1 MNFIFKY
8 AKKCILNNIID
19 LEKDQI
25 IIVLLN
31 GLSEINED
39 MKSLSEIPKN
49 LIATESVNLNDKT
62 FKNWVFDAQDVR
74 FNTVCGDVITGL
86 LIYEESSEILIAYVG
101 NAFNL
106 PVYPNGGDIIV
117 TWENG
122 SNKIFNMSDDFKK
135 FNEAR
140 DVENDKPQDDC
151 KSLKQ
156 YIIDKSEPLVGNCH
170 E

>member
-1 MNFIFKY
+1 MNFIFKH
-8 AKKCILNNIID
+8 AKNYILNNSID
-19 LEKDQI
+19 LEKDHI
-25 IIVLLN
+25 VVVLLN
-31 GLSEINED
+31 EFSEINQN
-39 MKSLSEIPKN
+39 MKLLSEIPKN
-49 LIATESVNLNDKT
+49 LIATEPVNLNDKT
-62 FKNWVFDAQDVR
+62 FKNCVFDAQDVR

-86 LIYEESSEILIAYVG
+86 LIYEESSKLLIAYVG

-122 SNKIFNMSDDFKK
+122 YNKIFNMYDDFKR
-135 FNEAR
+135 FNEAK

-156 YIIDKSEPLVGNCH
+156 YIIDKSEPLTGDCH